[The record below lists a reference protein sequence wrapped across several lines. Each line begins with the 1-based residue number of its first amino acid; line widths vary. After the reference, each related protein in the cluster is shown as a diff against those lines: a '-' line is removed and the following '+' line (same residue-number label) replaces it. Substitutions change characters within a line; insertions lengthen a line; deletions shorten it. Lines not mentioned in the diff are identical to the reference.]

1 MVIPPQASNSK
12 VPAGTALGKTN
23 SLLFTPKTIKSIAF
37 HNRIV
42 VSPMCMY
49 SAENGYPNDFHL
61 AHYTSFAFK
70 GAGLV
75 FFEATAVDPRGRIS
89 PHDLGIWSD
98 DHIEAFRR
106 VAASIKAQGSVPG
119 IQIAHA
125 GRKASTSSPFAE
137 NGYSV
142 LSPEEGGWS
151 DDVWGPSDLPF
162 DEYHA
167 KPRSLSVQ
175 QIKELVQQFA
185 DAAVRADTAGIEVL
199 EIHGAHGYLIHSF
212 LSGNSNKR
220 TDEYGG
226 SFENRFR
233 FPLEVARAVRAFW
246 PSHKPLFF
254 RVSATDYRNYEPLG
268 GDPDGWDVHQT
279 ITLAKELKQIG
290 VDLIDCSSG
299 GNLPN
304 VKYPVAPLYQ
314 VPFAKAVKHEAGID
328 TGAVGIITEPSDAE
342 RILQESQADL
352 VFIAREFLR
361 DSSWVLLAGQELG
374 VDIKWPNQYGRAKR
388 VLRSDPGQ
396 KECKVAHRSI
406 P

>member
-1 MVIPPQASNSK
+1 MATPLQASNNK
-12 VPAGTALGKTN
+12 VPAGTALGKTDR
-23 SLLFTPKTIKSIAF
+23 LLFTPKTIKSITF
-37 HNRIV
+37 HNRVV

-49 SAENGYPNDFHL
+49 SAENGFPNDFHL

-75 FFEATAVDPRGRIS
+75 FFEATAVEPRGRIS

-98 DHIEAFRR
+98 DHIDAFRR
-106 VAASIKAQGSVPG
+106 VADSIKAQGSVPG

-125 GRKASTSSPFAE
+125 GRKASSSSPFSE
-137 NGYSV
+137 QNYRLLSSV
-142 LSPEEGGWS
+142 EGGWS
-151 DDVWGPSDLPF
+151 EDVWGPSDLAF
-162 DEYHA
+162 DEAHA
-167 KPRSLSVQ
+167 KPHAMTVPE
-175 QIKELVQQFA
+175 IEGLVQKFA
-185 DAAVRADTAGIEVL
+185 DAAVRADKAGIEVL

-226 SFENRFR
+226 SVENRLR
-233 FPLEVARAVRAFW
+233 FALEIARAVRAVW

-268 GDPDGWDVHQT
+268 GDPEGWDVNQT
-279 ITLAKELKQIG
+279 IALAKELKQIG

-304 VKYPVAPLYQ
+304 VKYPVKPLYQ
-314 VPFAKAVKHEAGID
+314 VPFAAAVKREADID
-328 TGAVGIITEPSDAE
+328 TGAVGIITEPKDAE
-342 RILQESQADL
+342 LILKDSQADL
-352 VFIAREFLR
+352 IFIAREFLR

-374 VDIKWPNQYGRAKR
+374 VDIKWPNQYSRAKR

-396 KECKVAHRSI
+396 KEAKVTTI